1 METESFHQLK
11 TTIDQ
16 NPNDPYLHYVHAE
29 LLVWLLKVKRPPG
42 ILSKVSH
49 GVQGKINS
57 WIPETVH
64 RAITVAIE
72 NMVKAVL
79 TGSGWILPKAPGHI
93 SLKEREDKVR
103 NRIKWYRNTASA
115 EGAVTGAGGIL
126 LGLADF
132 PAFLTI
138 KMKMLFD
145 IAALYGVDGKDYQER
160 LFLLYVF
167 QLSFSSQKRRN
178 ELIGLIENWD
188 SFRDEL
194 PRDLSEFDWK
204 TFQLD
209 YRDYIDLAKLA
220 QLVPIIGAPVGA
232 IANYKLTEQLGEYA
246 MNAYRLRML
255 EGSPGK
261 S

>member
-1 METESFHQLK
+1 MEIYSR
-11 TTIDQ
+11 
-16 NPNDPYLHYVHAE
+16 YVEAE
-29 LLVWLLKVKRPPG
+29 LMLWLLKVKRKPG
-42 ILSKVSH
+42 LLGRLAN
-49 GVQGKINS
+49 GVQSKINGI
-57 WIPETVH
+57 IPEKVH
-64 RAITVAIE
+64 LAITLAIE
-72 NMVKAVL
+72 NMVKVVIA
-79 TGSGWILPKAPGHI
+79 GSGWIVPTANSTL
-93 SLKEREDKVR
+93 SLKDREEKVR
-103 NRIKWYRNTASA
+103 QRIRWYRNTASA

-145 IAALYGVDGKDYQER
+145 IAALYGADTKNYQER

-178 ELIGLIENWD
+178 ELIGLIENWE
-188 SFRDEL
+188 SFRGDL
-194 PRDLSEFDWK
+194 PSDLSQFDWR

-232 IANYKLTEQLGEYA
+232 IANYKLTEHLGEYA
-246 MNAYRLRML
+246 MNAYRLRL
-255 EGSPGK
+255 SKNKTGLLQR
-261 S
+261 